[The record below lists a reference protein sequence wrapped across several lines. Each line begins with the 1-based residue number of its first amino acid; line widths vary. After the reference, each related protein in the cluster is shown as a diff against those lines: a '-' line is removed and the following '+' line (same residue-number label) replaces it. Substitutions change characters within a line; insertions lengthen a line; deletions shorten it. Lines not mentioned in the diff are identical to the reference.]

1 LAESGREKPL
11 ICRKIGNEALKFGRN
26 RTMVENPCLA
36 GLGRVLRERKNYGC
50 ITNRTKKYA
59 NDPNKEKGQSS
70 RRNAGQNEKG

>member
-1 LAESGREKPL
+1 
-11 ICRKIGNEALKFGRN
+11 
-26 RTMVENPCLA
+26 MVENPCLA